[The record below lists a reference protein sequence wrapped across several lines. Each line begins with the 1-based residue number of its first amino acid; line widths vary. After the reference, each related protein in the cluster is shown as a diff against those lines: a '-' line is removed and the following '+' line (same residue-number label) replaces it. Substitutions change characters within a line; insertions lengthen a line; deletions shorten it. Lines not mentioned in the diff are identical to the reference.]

1 MKSRQSRNE
10 LPPDDSFLASLPGII
25 GFILTNFGFIG
36 FMAFKSY
43 TALMIGAIG
52 VFIIWLLYW

>member
-10 LPPDDSFLASLPGII
+10 LPPKDSIIASLPGVICFILVNVGII
-25 GFILTNFGFIG
+25 GL
-36 FMAFKSY
+36 MAFKSY
-43 TALMIGAIG
+43 TAAGLGAIG